1 MIVSALGLVL
11 LFGLHRS
18 SCSTGR
24 GDPDARP
31 VSEYNQVGN
40 AMPQAAED
48 RRQTVVGPQEN
59 AVESSLLPMLIGG
72 LVLIV
77 LAMVIVAI
85 IV

>member
-1 MIVSALGLVL
+1 
-11 LFGLHRS
+11 
-18 SCSTGR
+18 
-24 GDPDARP
+24 
-31 VSEYNQVGN
+31 
-40 AMPQAAED
+40 MPQAAED
-48 RRQTVVGPQEN
+48 RRQTVLGPQEN